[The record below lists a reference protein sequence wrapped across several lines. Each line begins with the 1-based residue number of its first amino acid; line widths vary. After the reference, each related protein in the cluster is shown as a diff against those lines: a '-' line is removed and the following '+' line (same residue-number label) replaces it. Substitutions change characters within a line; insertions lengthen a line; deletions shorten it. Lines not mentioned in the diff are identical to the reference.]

1 MAKSAISRYKCHTLL
16 KLSRDPILNI
26 GIAGLGGGAGG
37 FGQGGFGGGG
47 QFGGYP
53 GGSSSS
59 GSKCWGTDPNR
70 NFDIAHAT
78 VGSSNN
84 PCQDTFHGD
93 RAFSE
98 AESQAFKTTLE
109 KIIGSHGGPNKVI
122 YVSVHAYSQLWMFP
136 NGHIK
141 SKSAHHYDLK
151 RVADRAVS
159 DLRFLL
165 FMKNRHFPIFL
176 QLSKDTFIF

>member
-1 MAKSAISRYKCHTLL
+1 MSVGQTFRYKIQKCKL
-16 KLSRDPILNI
+16 KFGPL
-26 GIAGLGGGAGG
+26 GLGGGAGG
-37 FGQGGFGGGG
+37 GFGGAG
-47 QFGGYP
+47 QFGGSYP

-70 NFDIAHAT
+70 NFDIGHGT

-98 AESQAFKTTLE
+98 AESQAFKTTLT

-159 DLRFLL
+159 DLRFLFFASGTAMSL
-165 FMKNRHFPIFL
+165 ILRENRHFLHPNVVRNCL
-176 QLSKDTFIF
+176 